1 MAVLYESKSKAP
13 NPDAR
18 KTDFLYQA
26 ACAIQPYIEEAACGT
41 YIVCVRFAGA
51 EGSDGVIHCS
61 CHADEEQARKAL
73 TNVEPPPNQRL
84 FDYMFGTRE
93 DFIDALTWPA

>member
-1 MAVLYESKSKAP
+1 MAVLYESKTKAS

-26 ACAIQPYIEEAACGT
+26 ACAIQPYIEEAASGS
-41 YIVCVRFAGA
+41 YIVCVRFAGSQ
-51 EGSDGVIHCS
+51 GSDGVIHCS
-61 CHADEEQARKAL
+61 CHADEKEARNAL
-73 TNVEPPPNQRL
+73 ADVEPPPNQRIV
-84 FDYMFGTRE
+84 DYMLGTRE

>member
-1 MAVLYESKSKAP
+1 MAVSYESKSKAP

-26 ACAIQPYIEEAACGT
+26 ACAIQPYIEEASCGT
-41 YIVCVRFAGA
+41 YIVCVRFGA
-51 EGSDGVIHCS
+51 RGTEGVIHCS
-61 CHADEEQARKAL
+61 CHADEAAARAAL
-73 TNVEPPPNQRL
+73 KSIEPPPNQHL
-84 FDYMFGTRE
+84 VDYMFGTRE